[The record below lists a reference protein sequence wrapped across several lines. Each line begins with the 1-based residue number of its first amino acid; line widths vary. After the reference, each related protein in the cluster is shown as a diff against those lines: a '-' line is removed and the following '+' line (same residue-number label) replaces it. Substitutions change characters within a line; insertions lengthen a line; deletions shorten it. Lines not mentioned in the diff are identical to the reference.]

1 MSKVYRGKVVT
12 GDGIAG
18 RDLGVPT
25 ANLDLGE
32 IDLEPA
38 VYAGYCDY
46 GGERHRA
53 TVCYGVGEPMKFE
66 VHLFDF
72 DGELLGEELS
82 VEIVEKVSEL
92 VPWSSVERMRQKI
105 LHDIQMA
112 NELFDELEGGES
124 QNKA

>member
-1 MSKVYRGKVVT
+1 MT

-25 ANLDLGE
+25 ANLDLNK

-38 VYAGYCDY
+38 VYAAYCEYD
-46 GGERHRA
+46 GERYRA

-72 DGELLGEELS
+72 DGDLLGEELS
-82 VEIVEKVSEL
+82 VEIVGKVSEL

-105 LHDIQMA
+105 LHDLQMS
-112 NELFDELEGGES
+112 NEIFDEIEG
-124 QNKA
+124 